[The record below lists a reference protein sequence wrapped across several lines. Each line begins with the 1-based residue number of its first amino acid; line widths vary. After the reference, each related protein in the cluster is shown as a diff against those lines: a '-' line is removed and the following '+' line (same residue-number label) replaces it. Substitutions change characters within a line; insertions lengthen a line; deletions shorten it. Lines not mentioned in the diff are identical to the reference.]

1 MKIKITENQ
10 LKKIIDKNKETIN
23 EGWFD
28 EILSIGKTLFG
39 PLLGLGKNSG
49 DVSYLKDKIDD
60 LFPSDE
66 DKEKLKKTLEKKEK
80 ESKTTKTPKK
90 KEEPTK
96 EDLVKEERQE
106 E

>member
-1 MKIKITENQ
+1 MKIKVTENQ

-49 DVSYLKDKIDD
+49 DVSYLKDKIEQQIKF
-60 LFPSDE
+60 LTSLP
-66 DKEKLKKTLEKKEK
+66 K
-80 ESKTTKTPKK
+80 ESIAKTIV
-90 KEEPTK
+90 
-96 EDLVKEERQE
+96 LRC
-106 E
+106 